1 MVNALDEYFTHT
13 SHSDRFFSV
22 LGLLS
27 GMAGSSVRE
36 GEAAAV
42 ILSNSS
48 KENFN
53 FFVSTG
59 PSFTATE

>member
-1 MVNALDEYFTHT
+1 MTNIKYSSYT
-13 SHSDRFFSV
+13 SPSDRFFSV

-36 GEAAAV
+36 AEVAAV

-59 PSFTATE
+59 PSLTATE